1 MDAPLDQLLA
11 EFGVE
16 VSEVDAEPGFTGGA
30 YVRSDD
36 SLLFVKPA
44 ARPAVEWELM
54 ARAMLGTALR
64 VPMPDLP
71 APYQLT
77 VL

>member
-30 YVRSDD
+30 YVRSDE